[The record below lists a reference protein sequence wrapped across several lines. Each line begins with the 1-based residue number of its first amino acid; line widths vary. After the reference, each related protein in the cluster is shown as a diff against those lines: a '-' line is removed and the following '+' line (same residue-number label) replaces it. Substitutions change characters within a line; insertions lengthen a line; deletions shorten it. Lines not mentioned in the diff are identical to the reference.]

1 MSMREIRQSPVAQ
14 MVSPDM
20 QEPELILECR
30 QLCKVYTQGPERVEV
45 LRNLDLRV
53 YAGERVAI
61 VGASGSG
68 KTTLLNLLGGLDLP
82 SSGEVM
88 IAGLNLASLNEAQ
101 RGRMRNRN
109 LGFVYQFH
117 HLLGEF
123 TALENVSMPLLI
135 AGNDVRRSAARAAAI
150 LERVGLGHRLQHKP
164 SELSGGERQRV
175 AIARALVTEPRCVLL
190 DEPTGNLDRH
200 TAHEIHAL
208 MAELNTQL
216 ATSFVV
222 VTHDEEFA
230 RSLDRVLLLRN
241 GQLEELDAAT
251 RSAIAARGLTASL
264 VEAPAQD
271 DAHGE

>member
-20 QEPELILECR
+20 QEPELMLECR

-230 RSLDRVLLLRN
+230 RSLDRVLLLRH

-251 RSAIAARGLTASL
+251 RAAIAARGLSASL